1 MSTESNGTNENK
13 ENFEVIDYDIDEGL
27 SIYDI
32 DEGSSIDETKN
43 MSQDAGRRRRRKKK
57 QQEPFSWKREILSW
71 VKMLVTA
78 VILAFIITRFIIIN
92 ANVPTES
99 MEDTIPAKS
108 RIMGL
113 RLTYLFDEPK
123 RGDVVVFE
131 FQFKEDTNYVKRI
144 IGLPGETVYIKNG
157 NVEIY
162 KNGEYVETLAE
173 PYLKEEWNTSNDGY
187 IFEIPEGKYLV
198 LGDNRNNSAD
208 ARYWYTNYYKT
219 SNNEDRIQ
227 CKYEDI
233 FVDEEAIL
241 GKVYFTYWPHF
252 SFIKD

>member
-43 MSQDAGRRRRRKKK
+43 MSQDTGRRRRRKKK
-57 QQEPFSWKREILSW
+57 QQEPFSWKKEILSW

-113 RLTYLFDEPK
+113 RLTYLFD
-123 RGDVVVFE
+123 
-131 FQFKEDTNYVKRI
+131 
-144 IGLPGETVYIKNG
+144 
-157 NVEIY
+157 
-162 KNGEYVETLAE
+162 
-173 PYLKEEWNTSNDGY
+173 
-187 IFEIPEGKYLV
+187 
-198 LGDNRNNSAD
+198 
-208 ARYWYTNYYKT
+208 
-219 SNNEDRIQ
+219 
-227 CKYEDI
+227 
-233 FVDEEAIL
+233 
-241 GKVYFTYWPHF
+241 
-252 SFIKD
+252 

>member
-1 MSTESNGTNENK
+1 MSTESNETNEITEKK
-13 ENFEVIDYDIDEGL
+13 ENFEVIDYDIDDGL
-27 SIYDI
+27 
-32 DEGSSIDETKN
+32 SIDETKN
-43 MSQDAGRRRRRKKK
+43 MSIDTGKKRKKK
-57 QQEPFSWKREILSW
+57 NKEKEPFSWKREILSW
-71 VKMLVTA
+71 VKMIATA

-99 MEDTIPAKS
+99 MEDTIPKQS

-113 RLTYLFDEPK
+113 RLTYLFSEPQ

-131 FQFKEDTNYVKRI
+131 FQFEEDTNYVKRI

-157 NVEIY
+157 SVEIY
-162 KNGEYVETLAE
+162 KDGEYVETLKE
-173 PYLKEEWNTSNDGY
+173 PYLKEEWVSSNDGY
-187 IFEIPEGKYLV
+187 TFEIPEGKYLV

-219 SNNEDRIQ
+219 ANNEHKIQ

-233 FVDEEAIL
+233 FVDEDAIL

-252 SFIKD
+252 SFVND